1 MPRGRPRK
9 NPQDVLIR
17 SAELIGWALGGIER
31 EILETRKRLTALT
44 AQAAQL
50 RNRVGVKGMRGQ
62 PAGAADSAETDG
74 AERTGR
80 KRRRRKMSPEARKR
94 ISEMMKKRWAE
105 RKKAEK

>member
-1 MPRGRPRK
+1 MARGRPRK

-31 EILETRKRLTALT
+31 EIVETRKRLASLT

-50 RNRVGVKGMRGQ
+50 RTRAGSKATR
-62 PAGAADSAETDG
+62 GAAAVDSAAEDG
-74 AERTGR
+74 TQEPTGR

-105 RKKAEK
+105 RKKTAK